1 MSFYGGDRI
10 MTKILRIVCVAACL
24 AVWVGPTRADPTTIT
39 FEALP
44 DVPFDVYTEG
54 LVTFRAVDGGPLKRD
69 ETPNGT
75 WGLRAVEEPYPEMR
89 ADIAGGATSVTVD
102 LGDFA
107 NIDSETVF
115 LEIFSASGAPL
126 GFVSEDV
133 PIDRMGMTRLTLS
146 GPCFAYAVFGARDSS
161 IQNGSSVRADNFTFE
176 PCACPP
182 VIPAPAAILLGT
194 MGAGLVGHLRRR
206 RVL

>member
-1 MSFYGGDRI
+1 MRKSLG
-10 MTKILRIVCVAACL
+10 IVCVAACL
-24 AVWVGPTRADPTTIT
+24 AVWVGPARAAPTTIT

-44 DVPFDVYTEG
+44 DVPFYMYTDSG
-54 LVTFRAVDGGPLKRD
+54 VTFRAVDGGLLKRD
-69 ETPNGT
+69 ETPNGS
-75 WGLRAVEEPYPEMR
+75 WGLRAVVDPYPEMR
-89 ADIAGGATSVTVD
+89 ADFAGGAKSVSVD

-115 LEIFSASGAPL
+115 LEIFSASGTSL

-146 GPCFAYAVFGARDSS
+146 GPCFDYAVFGARNSS
-161 IQNGSSVRADNFTFE
+161 IGNGSSVRADNFTFE
-176 PCACPP
+176 PCTCPSA
-182 VIPAPAAILLGT
+182 VPAPGALLLGA
-194 MGAGLVGHLRRR
+194 MGAGLVGRLRRR